1 MSDEQKQCAYCW
13 EWVKGDL
20 RMAVHIEQAHS
31 DLTPLFSGPTPPTD

>member
-1 MSDEQKQCAYCW
+1 MSDEQKQCSYCW

-31 DLTPLFSGPTPPTD
+31 DLTPQEKHGN